1 MNSDKRF
8 FQCLAAGLL
17 LVSSAIFAQTPDQAT
32 APDALIKMVVTDVM
46 TSVKADPDIQKGN
59 IPKIVDLVEKKIVPY
74 TDMRRTT
81 EMAMGP
87 NWKKASPEQQAQLV
101 MEFKNLLIRTYSGA
115 LSQLR
120 DQTVQFK
127 ALRAAPDDKEVI
139 VKTVVIG
146 RGDPVPLDYRLEKTA
161 NGWKVYDMNIMG
173 VWLVEAY
180 RNQFTNQISQNADL
194 LAFCLQTAKS
204 KFVESGLVE
213 SEDSMRSLATNLFI
227 QAQKNI

>member
-1 MNSDKRF
+1 MKSQKTIQKYF
-8 FQCLAAGLL
+8 SVLLSSLFLFAGS
-17 LVSSAIFAQTPDQAT
+17 VSAQAVDQSTPDG
-32 APDALIKMVVTDVM
+32 LIKTVVSDVM
-46 TSVKADPDIQKGN
+46 AYVKSDPEIQKGN
-59 IPKIVDLVEKKIVPY
+59 IPRIVDLVEKKIVPY

-87 NWKKASPEQQAQLV
+87 NWKKATPEQQAQLV
-101 MEFKNLLIRTYSGA
+101 SEFKNLLIRTYSGA

-120 DQTVQFK
+120 DQTIQFK
-127 ALRAAPDDKEVI
+127 PLRAAPDDKEVV

-180 RNQFTNQISQNADL
+180 RNQFANQISQNGVD
-194 LAFCLQTAKS
+194 
-204 KFVESGLVE
+204 GLVKFLQ
-213 SEDSMRSLATNLFI
+213 DRNKQLAAAKPAN
-227 QAQKNI
+227 

>member
-1 MNSDKRF
+1 MKSYRRIT
-8 FQCLAAGLL
+8 QCLVAGLL
-17 LVSSAIFAQTPDQAT
+17 LISGAVFAQTPDQAT

-46 TSVKADPDIQKGN
+46 ISIKSDPDVQKGN

-87 NWKKASPEQQAQLV
+87 NWKKATTEQQNQLV
-101 MEFKNLLIRTYSGA
+101 LEFKNLLIRTYSGA

-127 ALRAAPDDKEVI
+127 ALRAAPDDKEVV
-139 VKTVVIG
+139 VKTVVLG
-146 RGDPVPLDYRLEKTA
+146 RGDPVPLDYRLEKTEK
-161 NGWKVYDMNIMG
+161 GWKVYDINIMG

-180 RNQFTNQISQNADL
+180 RNQFSNQISQNGID
-194 LAFCLQTAKS
+194 
-204 KFVESGLVE
+204 GLVKFLQ
-213 SEDSMRSLATNLFI
+213 DRNKQLAN
-227 QAQKNI
+227 AKPAN